1 MSAPGRLLLALVL
14 GASALVAGPARATAG
29 SSDAAVP
36 PTTRMAIGVAPFE
49 RAGAPGASVPDVAT
63 LLAERLATKGVER
76 VVGPAELGARA
87 AAEPSPAEVSGWA
100 SQHALGTV
108 VVGRATRLGSSLSV
122 DLRVRAGSDGR
133 VVATF
138 IEEVAR
144 PADLG
149 ASVERLADRVLQAT
163 ELALAPRTP
172 QPASQADARDRGD
185 EGRKGGKDL
194 AGESSPFESDA
205 PIKISS
211 GQLEAFEKDGGRR
224 LLFTDDVHASQ
235 GSLSLRSQRLEAFY
249 PPGQSQP
256 DRLVASGGVV
266 VAQENKTARCDQ
278 ATYHRNRQVVVCT
291 GKDAVLTQDDDQVQ
305 GREITFHL
313 DTKVLTVKGNAH
325 VRIQPERRAEKDADG
340 TPALSGGP
348 R

>member
-1 MSAPGRLLLALVL
+1 MRGSGRLLLAFLL
-14 GASALVAGPARATAG
+14 GGPAFAAGPARASAG

-36 PTTRMAIGVAPFE
+36 PTTGVAIGVAPFE
-49 RAGAPGASVPDVAT
+49 RAGAPGATVPDVAT

-87 AAEPSPAEVSGWA
+87 AAEPSPAEVSAWA

-122 DLRVRAGSDGR
+122 DLRVRAGRDGR

-144 PADLG
+144 PGDLG

-163 ELALAPRTP
+163 ELALAPRAP
-172 QPASQADARDRGD
+172 QPAARADTGD
-185 EGRKGGKDL
+185 EGRKGGRDL
-194 AGESSPFESDA
+194 VGGSSPFESDA

-211 GQLEAFEKDGGRR
+211 GQLEAFEKEGGRR

-235 GSLSLRSQRLEAFY
+235 GDLSLRSQRLEAFY

-266 VAQENKTARCDQ
+266 VVQENKTARCDQ
-278 ATYHRNRQVVVCT
+278 ATYHRDRQMVVCT